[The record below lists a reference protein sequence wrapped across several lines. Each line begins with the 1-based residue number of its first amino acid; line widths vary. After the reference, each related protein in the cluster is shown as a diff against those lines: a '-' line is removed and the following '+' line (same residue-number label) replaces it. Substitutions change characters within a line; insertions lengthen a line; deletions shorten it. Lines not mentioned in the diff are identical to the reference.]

1 MQSAQNVYYPEQGE
15 NWERRKPVDVGMDAD
30 SLNEA
35 VHYAQT
41 IETAWSRELRL
52 HYTEMERE
60 ESHPEVIGPIKD
72 RAPTNGLILRHGYIV
87 AEWGETQRVDMTFSV
102 SKSYLST
109 MAGLALD
116 RGLIRDV
123 HQPVR
128 DYVNDGGFNSP
139 HNAQITWHHLL
150 QQTSEWEGTLWDK
163 PHYADSQGEVGPDGS
178 VQAPG
183 SVFAYNDV
191 RVNRLALSLLRIWR
205 KPLPR
210 LLKDS
215 VMDPIGASNS
225 WRWYGYRNSWVTI
238 DGLKM
243 QSVSGGGHWGGG
255 VWVSTRD
262 HARFG
267 YLFLRRGRWG
277 EQQILSERWID
288 LATTPCPVKPDYG
301 YMWWL
306 NTDAQLFPSAPESS
320 FCALGAGRNVI
331 WIEPENDLVV
341 VLRWIDTDRADE
353 FMKRVLAAVC

>member
-1 MQSAQNVYYPEQGE
+1 
-15 NWERRKPVDVGMDAD
+15 
-30 SLNEA
+30 
-35 VHYAQT
+35 
-41 IETAWSRELRL
+41 
-52 HYTEMERE
+52 
-60 ESHPEVIGPIKD
+60 
-72 RAPTNGLILRHGYIV
+72 
-87 AEWGETQRVDMTFSV
+87 MTFSI

-109 MAGLALD
+109 IAGLALD
-116 RGLIRDV
+116 CGLIRDV

-128 DYVNDGGFNSP
+128 DYVNDGGFDSP

-163 PHYADSQGEVGPDGS
+163 PHYADSQGGQG
-178 VQAPG
+178 QAPG

-191 RVNRLALSLLRIWR
+191 RVNRLALSLLRVWR

-210 LLKDS
+210 VLKDN
-215 VMDPIGASNS
+215 VMNPIGASNS
-225 WRWYGYRNSWVTI
+225 WRWHGYRNSWLTI

-255 VWVSTRD
+255 VWISTRD

-277 EQQILSERWID
+277 ERQILSERWID
-288 LATTPCPVKPDYG
+288 LATTPCPVEPDYG

-306 NTDAQLFPSAPESS
+306 NTDRQLFPSAPETS
-320 FCALGAGRNVI
+320 FCALGAGRNMI

-341 VLRWIDTDRADE
+341 VVRWIESDYIDQL
-353 FMKRVLAAVC
+353 MKHVLAAIR